1 MATRRSPFRVFA
13 GRFVV
18 AFVVATFAMGGA
30 VFAVNYVFD
39 EQFDK
44 ADRIEVETA
53 AAPPDGANFLVI
65 GSDTRAFV
73 DNAAEEESFGSE
85 AETGG
90 SRSDTMMVVHVE
102 PDAQRTLVVSFP
114 RDLWV
119 DIPGIGDSKLNAAFN
134 EGPNK
139 VIETLRANFGIEINH
154 YIEVNFKSF
163 QGIVKAIGNVPVYF
177 PYPSRDEKTGL
188 FIYEPGCVRLDGP
201 GSLAYVR
208 ARSFEY
214 FDRDDDE
221 WISADVVPDIDRIKR
236 QQDFIRRL
244 AGLAVAKS
252 LNNPFTAYEISN
264 RVFENLTVDDSLTK
278 DDVKTLVKAFRT
290 INPNDTSALDFQTL
304 AWEDGPRQGELIVLY
319 PREDANDVSPG
330 WHEQVAQ
337 LQEFGGGGRAA
348 VTEPSQV
355 SVKVLNGSGQSGAAA
370 GVLAEFERV
379 GFRDK
384 GTGNDDRGTV
394 PQTEVRYKRGAV
406 AEGRLVLQ
414 YVDPDARLVEDPQ
427 LEGAD
432 VAVVLGVDFR
442 AVVVPTTATTAPA
455 AGTPGVTPDTIAGT
469 TPATTPATTSATTP
483 TTIANAGDLGTA
495 APRTPP
501 C

>member
-1 MATRRSPFRVFA
+1 MSSLMATRRSPFRAFA

-18 AFVVATFAMGGA
+18 AFVVATVAMGGA

-44 ADRIEVETA
+44 AERIEVETA
-53 AAPPDGANFLVI
+53 AAPPEGANFLVI

-85 AETGG
+85 SETGG

-119 DIPGIGDSKLNAAFN
+119 DIPGMGNSKINAAFN
-134 EGPNK
+134 EGPDK

-188 FIYEPGCVRLDGP
+188 FIYEPGCVRLDGL

-208 ARSFEY
+208 ARSLEY
-214 FDRDDDE
+214 FDRDDDK
-221 WISADVVPDIDRIKR
+221 WISADAVPDINRIQR

-278 DDVKTLVKAFRT
+278 DDVKSLVKAFRT

-304 AWEDGPRQGELIVLY
+304 AWENGPRQGELIVLY
-319 PREDANDVSPG
+319 PREEANDVGPG
-330 WHEQVAQ
+330 WREQIAQ
-337 LQEFGGGGRAA
+337 LQEFGGAGGA

-355 SVKVLNGSGQSGAAA
+355 SVKVLNASGQSGAAA
-370 GVLAEFERV
+370 GVLAEFERL

-384 GTGNDDRGTV
+384 GTGNDDRGTIT
-394 PQTEVRYKRGAV
+394 QTEVRYKPGAV

-414 YVDPDARLVEDPQ
+414 YIDPDARLVEDPQ
-427 LEGAD
+427 LKGAD
-432 VAVVLGVDFR
+432 VAVVLGADFR

-455 AGTPGVTPDTIAGT
+455 AGAPATTADT
-469 TPATTPATTSATTP
+469 TPATTPTTSSRTTP
-483 TTIANAGDLGTA
+483 TTIANAGELGTA
-495 APRTPP
+495 APRDPP